1 MISHAAE
8 RQKQTQTLVVLTLR
22 RTMSAAT
29 LLCLCYYV
37 MSGPLY
43 IHPSLAASTAWPIF
57 LALNSVR
64 LTMYSKVGCY
74 NPRSRCSPAAQLIN
88 MMITRLSR
96 HGTTHVVSR
105 LPFCQNYLLV
115 LFRLKILHYLIIWNY
130 ILSMLASGLT

>member
-1 MISHAAE
+1 
-8 RQKQTQTLVVLTLR
+8 
-22 RTMSAAT
+22 MSAAT

-74 NPRSRCSPAAQLIN
+74 NPRSRCSPAAQLIY
-88 MMITRLSR
+88 MMISRLSR
-96 HGTTHVVSR
+96 HGTTHVVRR

-115 LFRLKILHYLIIWNY
+115 VFRLKILHYLLIWNY
-130 ILSMLASGLT
+130 MLSMLASGLTQVVPSQLKYQWVGKFSKQL